1 MIDPLILPRC
11 PRGVIGCHCG
21 ALYCGGDHR
30 PDNTGLDDG
39 PPLHTPR
46 KKPVPKS
53 AEAVKAIRAN
63 AWATR
68 RAKYGERGHG

>member
-1 MIDPLILPRC
+1 MSLPKRC
-11 PRGVIGCHCG
+11 PV
-21 ALYCGGDHR
+21 CGGELAREHDHR

-46 KKPVPKS
+46 KKSAPKS
-53 AEAVKAIRAN
+53 RDALRGIRTR

-68 RAKYGERGHG
+68 RQKYGQGGHR